1 MTAPVS
7 HAKCGILDGFREMVS
22 QPNPLLLKT
31 LTVNT
36 SMRIL
41 ETPLFIKSR
50 KAVTITS
57 LREFRLTRVL
67 TLQSITAFQQ
77 LLYKGLRLVRRSQCR
92 P

>member
-1 MTAPVS
+1 
-7 HAKCGILDGFREMVS
+7 
-22 QPNPLLLKT
+22 
-31 LTVNT
+31 
-36 SMRIL
+36 MRIL

-57 LREFRLTRVL
+57 LREFRLTRVS